1 MGAFSAAKY
10 IAIKSQG
17 QESAH
22 TCAQLEMVGRVH
34 KLLVHN
40 WKWSLLLQELGREQC
55 NERRLS
61 IFANHCAVVFAQIRQ
76 LQPDVYCTQ
85 PFFSLSSKIITLI

>member
-10 IAIKSQG
+10 IAIKNQG

-40 WKWSLLLQELGREQC
+40 WKWSKSWEESGAMKEGVPSLP
-55 NERRLS
+55 
-61 IFANHCAVVFAQIRQ
+61 IIVFAQIRQ
-76 LQPDVYCTQ
+76 LQPDVHCT
-85 PFFSLSSKIITLI
+85 PPTFLVIIKDHHTLV

>member
-40 WKWSLLLQELGREQC
+40 WKWSKSWEESSAMKEGFPSLP
-55 NERRLS
+55 
-61 IFANHCAVVFAQIRQ
+61 IIVFAQIRQ

-85 PFFSLSSKIITLI
+85 PFFSLSSKIITLV